1 MMSDLDKGGLADIR
15 RVVES
20 YTIRAVS
27 PPEPPTLMEIARFPH
42 RENVYS
48 NVLAF
53 LFDTEQA
60 HGFGPLFIR
69 SLIAAYR
76 CNCRDD
82 ACLPGAPCPETI
94 EATDSVGREVRTAR
108 DNRIDLL
115 VDCADFLVCIENKIR
130 ADLYNDLRDYRSYCE
145 EPSVSDGRP
154 VLGIVLSPDGV
165 ASPDLKSCGFV
176 SITYGDLVEQVRRR
190 MGSHIGSDNTQYQY
204 LLFDFLEQASRFSRT
219 TNMNDDEQAFLDFWK
234 KNDPK
239 ISNIQEWIGRMWEL
253 LDANGKAKAHQ
264 EQCRAKLCENEWNVF
279 KGDWIYQKT
288 VAVFDLAEGRTIDGC
303 RIFLD
308 VQFHPLRVTHV
319 LGNRQRDEPTKLV
332 REVNAHCGTD
342 FKKST
347 DRFEFVIKE
356 SPFDDSVRKKA
367 VKTSVRILKYIA
379 ARRLADTSDR

>member
-1 MMSDLDKGGLADIR
+1 
-15 RVVES
+15 
-20 YTIRAVS
+20 
-27 PPEPPTLMEIARFPH
+27 MEIAGFPH
-42 RENVYS
+42 WENVYS
-48 NVLAF
+48 NILKF
-53 LFDTEQA
+53 LLDTKQP
-60 HGFGPLFIR
+60 HGFGPLLIR
-69 SLIAAYR
+69 SIMAAYR
-76 CNCRDD
+76 CR
-82 ACLPGAPCPETI
+82 CPEGWLTNAPGLNNI
-94 EATDSVGREVRTAR
+94 EATDSVEREVRTAT
-108 DNRIDLL
+108 DKRIDLL
-115 VDCADFLVCIENKIR
+115 VDCADFLVCIENKIWS
-130 ADLYNDLRDYRSYCE
+130 DLHNDLGDYRQHCE
-145 EPSVSDGRP
+145 DGRSDGRP
-154 VLGIVLSPDGV
+154 VLGIALSPRIV
-165 ASPDLKSCGFV
+165 TNPKLKRHRFV
-176 SITYGDLVEQVRRR
+176 SITYDDLVEQVRRR

-264 EQCRAKLCENEWNVF
+264 EQCQAKLCENEWNLF

-347 DRFEFVIKE
+347 DRFEFVTKE